1 MKTLSQIRQQLVVA
15 AQKEYDRRID
25 KGVHPY
31 SMSSHNFSR
40 VIIEKLKEHIDIS
53 DWRAD
58 NWRALNG
65 AFEMPFITSNEDT
78 DFSSGLWAV
87 GAVLNSKEA
96 WSTPGF
102 AEAYQ
107 YHSVH
112 GS

>member
-25 KGVHPY
+25 KGIHPY
-31 SMSSHNFSR
+31 SMASHNFSR

-53 DWRAD
+53 NWKAD
-58 NWRALNG
+58 NWRALS
-65 AFEMPFITSNEDT
+65 ASFDSSLYNEGEYDE
-78 DFSSGLWAV
+78 GQWAV

>member
-25 KGVHPY
+25 MGIHPY
-31 SMSSHNFSR
+31 SMASHNFSR

-53 DWRAD
+53 NWKAD
-58 NWRALNG
+58 NWRALS
-65 AFEMPFITSNEDT
+65 ASFDSSLYNEGEYDE
-78 DFSSGLWAV
+78 GQWAV

-96 WSTPGF
+96 WATPGF
-102 AEAYQ
+102 SEAYRFNA
-107 YHSVH
+107 VH